1 MLLLLFPIINV
12 WSCVVG
18 VQKILND
25 TLIHFPTNMSLSNI
39 SVLIKYIKKKRI
51 LILHEKN
58 GKVNLGNVFCAPSM
72 MWQKIDRFYFIFFSY
87 IWESCLDVSVE

>member
-1 MLLLLFPIINV
+1 MELCCGSAENIEWYTYTFSNQYV
-12 WSCVVG
+12 TVKYFCFD
-18 VQKILND
+18 KI
-25 TLIHFPTNMSLSNI
+25 
-39 SVLIKYIKKKRI
+39 YKKKRI